1 MQSIDEIINE
11 SGDVREVK
19 RALGIKLLEQGMSP
33 GQISEVLNVSVQ
45 WVSKWKGKY
54 ERAGATGLLVGYQGS
69 VGYLPA
75 AAKAAIVGWIEKQAT
90 VTVEEVR
97 DYVEREYEV
106 VYQSKASYY
115 QLLEAGGMS
124 YHQSEK
130 ANPKRQD
137 TQVQERR
144 EAIKKNWRRTVPKS
158 KVAS

>member
-54 ERAGATGLLVGYQGS
+54 ERAGAAGLLVGYQGS
-69 VGYLPA
+69 VGYLPE
-75 AAKAAIVGWIEKQAT
+75 AAKATIVGWIEKQTT

-97 DYVEREYEV
+97 DYVEREYGV
-106 VYQSKASYY
+106 VYQSKESYY

>member
-33 GQISEVLNVSVQ
+33 SQISQVLNVSVQ

-54 ERAGATGLLVGYQGS
+54 ETSGAAGLLVGYQGS
-69 VGYLPA
+69 VGYLA
-75 AAKAAIVGWIEKQAT
+75 ETAKTAIVGWIEKQTT
-90 VTVEEVR
+90 VTVEEVQ
-97 DYVEREYEV
+97 DYVEREYGV
-106 VYQSKASYY
+106 VYQSKESYY

-124 YHQSEK
+124 CHQSEK
-130 ANPKRQD
+130 ANPKRQE

-144 EAIKKNWRRTVPKS
+144 EVIKKNWRRIVPKS
-158 KVAS
+158 KMVS